1 MLYIVGC
8 SYSAEYYWPS
18 LVDIEHVNFS
28 EPGAGNK
35 YIYACVQQIPLTP
48 DDSIIIQFSEVERI
62 DLLLD
67 KDSTFNKILSDVP
80 SIRQREL
87 ADCIAWCTAGPR
99 GAWNNNSVGKRHLAP
114 LMREYYSNFNQ
125 KFESDAWKAQTYDFV
140 DLSGA
145 HSLFL
150 DIQTM
155 NAWAKE
161 NNMIDADGFHLS
173 SAGNELYYKTYI
185 KDFVDNVSLH

>member
-18 LVDIEHVNFS
+18 LVNLEHFNYS

-48 DDSIIIQFSEVERI
+48 NDSIIVQFSEVERI

-67 KDSTFNKILSDVP
+67 KDSAFNKILSDVP

-87 ADCIAWCTAGPR
+87 ANCIAWCTAGPR
-99 GAWNNNSVGKRHLAP
+99 GAWNNNPVGKRHLAA

-125 KFESDAWKAQTYDFV
+125 QLESDAWKTQTYDIV

-145 HSLFL
+145 SSLFL
-150 DIQTM
+150 DLYM
-155 NAWAKE
+155 MSAWAQE
-161 NNMIDADGFHLS
+161 HNMIDTDGFHLS
-173 SAGNELYYKTYI
+173 SAGNNLYYKTYI
-185 KDFVDNVSLH
+185 KDFVDAC

>member
-18 LVDIEHVNFS
+18 LVNLEHFNYS

-48 DDSIIIQFSEVERI
+48 ADSIVVQFSEVERI

-67 KDSTFNKILSDVP
+67 KQSSFNKILEDVP
-80 SIRQREL
+80 SIRKREL
-87 ADCIAWCTAGPR
+87 AECIAWCTAGPR
-99 GAWNNNSVGKRHLAP
+99 GAWNNNPVGKRYLAP
-114 LMREYYSNFNQ
+114 LMREYYSDFNQ
-125 KFESDAWKAQTYDFV
+125 QLESDAWKTQTYDIV

-145 HSLFL
+145 RSLFL
-150 DIQTM
+150 DLYM
-155 NAWAKE
+155 MSAWAQE
-161 NNMIDADGFHLS
+161 NDMVDADGFHLS
-173 SAGNELYYKTYI
+173 SAGNDLYYKTYI
-185 KDFVDNVSLH
+185 KDFVDAC

>member
-18 LVDIEHVNFS
+18 LVNLEHFNYS

-48 DDSIIIQFSEVERI
+48 ADSIVVQFSEVERI

-67 KDSTFNKILSDVP
+67 KQSSFNKILEDVP
-80 SIRQREL
+80 SIRKREL
-87 ADCIAWCTAGPR
+87 AECIAWCTAGPR
-99 GAWNNNSVGKRHLAP
+99 GAWNNNPVGKRYLAP
-114 LMREYYSNFNQ
+114 LMREYYSDFNQ
-125 KFESDAWKAQTYDFV
+125 QLESDAWKTQTYDIV

-145 HSLFL
+145 RSLFL
-150 DIQTM
+150 DLYM
-155 NAWAKE
+155 MSAWAQE
-161 NNMIDADGFHLS
+161 HNMIDTDGFHLS
-173 SAGNELYYKTYI
+173 SAGNDLYYKTYI
-185 KDFVDNVSLH
+185 KDFVDAC

>member
-18 LVDIEHVNFS
+18 LVDIEHINFS

-48 DDSIIIQFSEVERI
+48 DDSIIVQFSEVERI

-67 KDSTFNKILSDVP
+67 KDSAFNKILSDVP

-99 GAWNNNSVGKRHLAP
+99 GAWNNNPVGKRHLAP
-114 LMREYYSNFNQ
+114 LMREYYSDYNQ
-125 KFESDAWKAQTYDFV
+125 QLESDAWKAQTDDFV
-140 DLSGA
+140 DLSGSR
-145 HSLFL
+145 SLFL
-150 DIQTM
+150 DLYTM
-155 NAWAKE
+155 SAWAQE
-161 NNMIDADGFHLS
+161 NDMVDEDGFHLS
-173 SAGNELYYKTYI
+173 WAGNELYYKSYI